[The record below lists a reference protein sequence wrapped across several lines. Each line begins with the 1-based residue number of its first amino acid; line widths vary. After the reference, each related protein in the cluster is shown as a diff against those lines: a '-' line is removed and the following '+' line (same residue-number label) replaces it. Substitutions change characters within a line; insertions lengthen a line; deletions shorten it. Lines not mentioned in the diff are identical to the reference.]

1 MVTDVESSYSLLRNI
16 SSSFRKTFVKYLSFA
31 IDPGNKKGQFKL
43 QIYSSVDVHC
53 SSPCETKNTHNFL
66 VVL

>member
-31 IDPGNKKGQFKL
+31 IDPGNRKRQFMF
-43 QIYSSVDVHC
+43 QTYSSVPSQFVY
-53 SSPCETKNTHNFL
+53 FL
-66 VVL
+66 GNCVYFSIFE